1 MKLLEALKNIEKNKA
16 GELFFSDILDYVRS
30 IKDGENEV
38 FDLVTLDLL
47 SNFIESTEM
56 YLEEMQKKCYNAVT
70 ELENSEIKS
79 ESNSKSKRGSSSK
92 GTGKKARPRS
102 K

>member
-1 MKLLEALKNIEKNKA
+1 M
-16 GELFFSDILDYVRS
+16 FFSDILDYVRS

-47 SNFIESTEM
+47 SSFIQDTETH
-56 YLEEMQKKCYNAVT
+56 LEEMQKRCYDAVSK
-70 ELENSEIKS
+70 LENSEIKS
-79 ESNSKSKRGSSSK
+79 ESNNKGKRGSTSK
-92 GTGKKARPRS
+92 GASKKARPRS